1 MKKIYFLS
9 SNKEKIKEVK
19 LHLKKFGI
27 DVIGKRVEI
36 TENEFETQEEIAKEK
51 AVQAA
56 KLIGKP
62 VIVEDT
68 GLYLLAYQN
77 FPGIHAKFVFKG
89 IGLKGIL
96 KLLEGKNRKAYFKT
110 VFGYCKPGKRPII
123 FTGICKG
130 RISENIR
137 EPVTPKVPYDSI
149 FIANGEKR
157 TFSQMTKEEKAR
169 YSHRTKAAEKF
180 ARWFN
185 RNRLF
190 VNF

>member
-36 TENEFETQEEIAKEK
+36 TENEFKTQEQIAKEK
-51 AVQAA
+51 AVQAS
-56 KLIGKP
+56 KLVKKS

-68 GLYLLAYQN
+68 GLYLLAYKH
-77 FPGIHAKFVFKG
+77 FPGIHAKFVFNG

-96 KLLEGKNRKAYFKT
+96 KLLKGKDRKAYFKT
-110 VFGYCKPGKRPII
+110 IVSYCKPGENPII
-123 FTGICKG
+123 FTGVCKG
-130 RISENIR
+130 KISENIR

-169 YSHRTKAAEKF
+169 YSHRAKAVERF

-185 RNRLF
+185 KKS
-190 VNF
+190 

>member
-27 DVIGKRVEI
+27 NVIGKRVEI
-36 TENEFETQEEIAKEK
+36 TENEFETQEQIAKEK
-51 AVQAA
+51 AAQAA
-56 KLIGKP
+56 KLVKKP

-68 GLYLLAYQN
+68 GLYLLAYKN

-96 KLLEGKNRKAYFKT
+96 KLLEGKDRRAYFKT
-110 VFGYCKPGKRPII
+110 VVSYCKPEKKPMI

-137 EPVTPKVPYDSI
+137 NPVTPKVPYDSI

-157 TFSQMTKEEKAR
+157 TFSQMTKEEKSK
-169 YSHRTKAAEKF
+169 YSHRAKAVERF
-180 ARWFN
+180 AKWFN
-185 RNRLF
+185 KKK
-190 VNF
+190 